1 MKIPTLVFALILAAA
16 ANPAAAQSDTAAPE
30 ATIAPAT
37 PAEADSQDATSEDA
51 APVVAPPLPVR
62 ELGSPDAPVRIDLYM
77 SFACETCSDWYLNV
91 LPALKRDFIDR
102 GQVRLVFHDVA
113 TEPAQPSVR
122 SAMIGLCAAP
132 GRFFDVAQ
140 AFASGQRAASQDV
153 EMVAPWYDNAIA
165 ASGLTAEEMEACSNS
180 EPVYEQVRAQMQ
192 DPVVAT
198 LTTLPG
204 VVVNDR
210 LLPETSLATTT
221 IAIQGA
227 LTQTE

>member
-30 ATIAPAT
+30 ANAASAT
-37 PAEADSQDATSEDA
+37 PAEADSPGAISEDA
-51 APVVAPPLPVR
+51 APVVVPPLPVR
-62 ELGSPDAPVRIDLYM
+62 ELGRPDAPVRIDLYM

-91 LPALKRDFIDR
+91 LPELKRDYIDP

-153 EMVAPWYDNAIA
+153 DLVPAWYDNAIA
-165 ASGLTAEEMEACSNS
+165 ASGLTTEEMDACSNS
-180 EPVYEQVRAQMQ
+180 EPIYEQVRAQMQ

-204 VVVNDR
+204 VVVNER
-210 LLPETSLATTT
+210 LLPETSLASTT
-221 IAIQGA
+221 IAIHGA